1 MVKMAYAPLSISSR
15 LVSIDTMSNICPN
28 NVIKPTLSEV
38 LQSDSV
44 KRLFNQPNLVIQT
57 ISSKPLAESDNNM
70 FWHKRNGM
78 NTTSNGTRPSEISIF
93 PVRTADEE
101 REDDH
106 LLPSKIEHKKSEI
119 ALLPI
124 KKKSCGHYE
133 PCENIV
139 CDVTLQQYVDKDGMS
154 PMLALSIEE
163 DEINALVEKHCK
175 NENCDALSIDHN
187 RCRRALIKLH
197 RCDKSYM
204 CDICGIKLREIRNKD
219 KKWIS
224 RIYHRNCTRKKE
236 YVHNNVD
243 RSHLQKERMRMRELQ
258 ILEIARM
265 KKHNYSDL
273 AKTIETLRRN
283 EELIIIPQKVSSQ
296 PIVITTSVSSTQL
309 TSSNLITAQPIK
321 INSQITK
328 ATNIFGS
335 VPLMVSSQST
345 VISDNTLHSESK
357 VKSIS
362 RVRFPNLQQNSHLK
376 STSVPTL
383 APVQTQVPTPAS
395 TSAAVPALAPALTS
409 VPTLTLALAPASTP
423 ASAPVPTLTL
433 SLAPN
438 LAPAPA
444 PASTSTSVPTLALAL
459 APSPAPVSTVTST
472 TAPTLTTSTP
482 APVVSP
488 HNQYIRL
495 AVSPQTTTG
504 QPITINNLIISPSHI
519 LTTTAAQPKAFL
531 APIRVVPITNLIS
544 PPSLLHR
551 TQGIPK
557 FCIVTDKLV
566 TPINRLT
573 IPKSPSVQP
582 ASAAADITPVT
593 STKQV
598 NASKLLIRN
607 PISKVRK
614 TPKSMKAKKSFFCVY
629 CSKNITTD
637 WYFKMHIAK
646 HRGEKLFFCNFCDE
660 SFSNNYDM
668 KKHIINQHTSQ
679 KELACDKCNYTST
692 SLASF
697 KSHVQTHAIC
707 SRNKADVQSKKQR
720 KLSEELSEDKINRK
734 LSHKTCKRKVKRIN
748 NSQNKRVEK
757 HNNKE
762 LLTLNIGGNA
772 KTKGFNFV
780 SMKKIVEPENFE
792 QESTITS
799 R

>member
-1 MVKMAYAPLSISSR
+1 MVKMAYAPLSTSSR
-15 LVSIDTMSNICPN
+15 LVSINTMSNICPN

-57 ISSKPLAESDNNM
+57 ISSKPLAESDNNT
-70 FWHKRNGM
+70 FWHK
-78 NTTSNGTRPSEISIF
+78 
-93 PVRTADEE
+93 RTADEE
-101 REDDH
+101 KEDDN

-163 DEINALVEKHCK
+163 DEINAPVEKHCK

-187 RCRRALIKLH
+187 RCRRALIQLH

-204 CDICGIKLREIRNKD
+204 CDICGIKFREIRNKD

-224 RIYHRNCTRKKE
+224 RIYHRTCTKKKE

-273 AKTIETLRRN
+273 ATTIETLRRN
-283 EELIIIPQKVSSQ
+283 EELIIIPQKISSQ
-296 PIVITTSVSSTQL
+296 PIVIATSVSSTQL

-328 ATNIFGS
+328 ATNIFGN

-345 VISDNTLHSESK
+345 VISGNTLHSESK

-362 RVRFPNLQQNSHLK
+362 QVRFPNLQRNSHLK

-395 TSAAVPALAPALTS
+395 TSAAVPTLTLALGPASTPPSASAP
-409 VPTLTLALAPASTP
+409 VPTLTLALAP
-423 ASAPVPTLTL
+423 
-433 SLAPN
+433 N

-444 PASTSTSVPTLALAL
+444 SVPASTSVPTLALAL

-472 TAPTLTTSTP
+472 TAPTRTTSTP

-488 HNQYIRL
+488 HKQYIRL
-495 AVSPQTTTG
+495 AVSSQATTG

-519 LTTTAAQPKAFL
+519 LTTTAAQPKTFL

-551 TQGIPK
+551 MQGIPK
-557 FCIVTDKLV
+557 FCIVTENLAPV
-566 TPINRLT
+566 A

-598 NASKLLIRN
+598 NASKSLIRN

-629 CSKNITTD
+629 CSKYITTD
-637 WYFKMHIAK
+637 WYFKMHVAK

-692 SLASF
+692 SLATF

-720 KLSEELSEDKINRK
+720 NLSEELSEDKINRK
-734 LSHKTCKRKVKRIN
+734 LSHKTYKRKVKRIN

-762 LLTLNIGGNA
+762 LLTLNIGGTA

-780 SMKKIVEPENFE
+780 SMKKIVGPDNLE
-792 QESTITS
+792 QESAITS